1 MSASRVT
8 IYTAAAL
15 VAAPVLT
22 LRTLA
27 YLAAR
32 GCQAA
37 LVAAGLARW
46 EDFR

>member
-1 MSASRVT
+1 MTRIT
-8 IYTAAAL
+8 IYTAAAMI
-15 VAAPVLT
+15 AAPVLT
-22 LRTLA
+22 VRAVA

-37 LVAAGLARW
+37 LVAAGLASW